1 MPAPAISI
9 PPWTFGVDY
18 NRVYKFQNI
27 LFASN
32 IGEWII
38 MHGFSK
44 VYGIQNF
51 YLVLSPFKH
60 FSALYQYRSF
70 RKRFVNTEN
79 DNSLKNEL
87 FLWCTALEIACCHF
101 LTD

>member
-1 MPAPAISI
+1 
-9 PPWTFGVDY
+9 
-18 NRVYKFQNI
+18 
-27 LFASN
+27 
-32 IGEWII
+32 
-38 MHGFSK
+38 MHGFLE
-44 VYGIQNF
+44 VDGIEDLDPVRLIND
-51 YLVLSPFKH
+51 LAVLILHGLSVLSQFGCAPLEH
-60 FSALYQYRSF
+60 FPALHQYRAF

>member
-1 MPAPAISI
+1 MGLISI
-9 PPWTFGVDY
+9 FSHIAYLSMLFSMLWICTSVLDISFLKMTEEGVY
-18 NRVYKFQNI
+18 SLSTEKFTKKI
-27 LFASN
+27 C
-32 IGEWII
+32 I
-38 MHGFSK
+38 K
-44 VYGIQNF
+44 DTV
-51 YLVLSPFKH
+51 
-60 FSALYQYRSF
+60 

>member
-1 MPAPAISI
+1 MQI
-9 PPWTFGVDY
+9 GK
-18 NRVYKFQNI
+18 RVIVHGLVEIDRVENLDSVI
-27 LFASN
+27 C
-32 IGEWII
+32 
-38 MHGFSK
+38 MHKCMANLEQG
-44 VYGIQNF
+44 
-51 YLVLSPFKH
+51 
-60 FSALYQYRSF
+60 RTF

>member
-1 MPAPAISI
+1 MHISCIVFAPFVRLISI
-9 PPWTFGVDY
+9 FSHIAYLSMLFSMLWICTSVLDISFLKMTEED
-18 NRVYKFQNI
+18 VYSLSTEKFTKKI
-27 LFASN
+27 C
-32 IGEWII
+32 I
-38 MHGFSK
+38 K
-44 VYGIQNF
+44 DTV
-51 YLVLSPFKH
+51 
-60 FSALYQYRSF
+60 